1 MFRSRATSDENHGIA
16 KKIVEPSL
24 RKTMA
29 AAAASGEG
37 GLRASKE
44 NKKVVADA
52 AATSSSA
59 PKATRQATPPRPRVA
74 VTKKAVENLQ
84 GLIIG
89 HAEELDKH
97 SKGLHQHDR
106 KIRKHDAKLRQHDT
120 RAKEDSANLEAL
132 RIGGLDL
139 LDAVASLAGATS
151 NLSGMT
157 DQIWEAIKAQGQV
170 GGSKLR

>member
-1 MFRSRATSDENHGIA
+1 MFHSRATSDEDHGIV

-37 GLRASKE
+37 GLRADKG
-44 NKKVVADA
+44 KKKAVADA
-52 AATSSSA
+52 TATSPAA
-59 PKATRQATPPRPRVA
+59 PKATRQATPIPSRA
-74 VTKKAVENLQ
+74 AATKKAVEKLQ

-97 SKGLHQHDR
+97 SKGLHQQDR

-170 GGSKLR
+170 AGSKLR